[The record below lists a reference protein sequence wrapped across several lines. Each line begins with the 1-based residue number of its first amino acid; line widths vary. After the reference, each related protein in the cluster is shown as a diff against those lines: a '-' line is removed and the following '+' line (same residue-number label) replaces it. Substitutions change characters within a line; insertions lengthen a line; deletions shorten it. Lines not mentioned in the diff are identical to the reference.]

1 MLDAWQHNKNIRG
14 ISMNIPAFVI
24 NLDDSKER
32 LAHVTYELRNAGIDF
47 TRIPAFDGRKMPTEQ
62 IEDYNPKAAMKALG
76 RELSGGEIGCYKS
89 HITALQ
95 KFLETD
101 AEYGMVFEDDIEVNP
116 LLLRDVKT
124 LIEFF
129 EERSVKWHLVHLGAH
144 ASKLCRPV
152 DRAGSF
158 ASGSQVLHAHY
169 FPMVTSGL
177 LWSRKGAQAFLARR
191 SQIAMPI
198 DTQCRQEMVRNNQG
212 YCFWPNLVTQRE
224 EVLSDIDGNSAPR
237 SRVQRHWSYG
247 PKKQVRLFSNK
258 FHAIKNII
266 KRT

>member
-1 MLDAWQHNKNIRG
+1 
-14 ISMNIPAFVI
+14 
-24 NLDDSKER
+24 
-32 LAHVTYELRNAGIDF
+32 
-47 TRIPAFDGRKMPTEQ
+47 
-62 IEDYNPKAAMKALG
+62 MKALG

-177 LWSRKGAQAFLARR
+177 LWSRKGAQAFLAQRTYIYM
-191 SQIAMPI
+191 SI
-198 DTQCRQEMVRNNQG
+198 DTEFRKVMVRSNKG
-212 YCFWPNLVTQRE
+212 YCFWPRLVKQRD
-224 EVLSDIDGNSAPR
+224 VVSDIDGTLAPR
-237 SRVQRHWSYG
+237 RRV
-247 PKKQVRLFSNK
+247 
-258 FHAIKNII
+258 
-266 KRT
+266 

>member
-116 LLLRDVKT
+116 LLLKDVKT

-129 EERSVKWHLVHLGAH
+129 EERSVKWDVVHLGAN
-144 ASKLCRPV
+144 AAKLCRPV
-152 DRAGSF
+152 DRTGLF

-169 FPMVTSGL
+169 FPMVASGL
-177 LWSRKGAQAFLARR
+177 LWSRKGASSFLNHRKDIR
-191 SQIAMPI
+191 IPI
-198 DTQCRQEMVRNNQG
+198 DTEFRDVMVRGNQG
-212 YCFWPNLVTQRE
+212 YCFWPRLVKQRD
-224 EVLSDIDGNSAPR
+224 VVSDMDGTSAPR
-237 SRVQRHWSYG
+237 RRVQRHWSYG
-247 PKKQVRLFSNK
+247 PKKQVSLFSNK

>member
-32 LAHVTYELRNAGIDF
+32 LAHVTHELRNAGVDF
-47 TRIPAFDGRKMPTEQ
+47 TRIPAFDGRKVPTEQ

-116 LLLRDVKT
+116 LLLKDVKT

-129 EERSVKWHLVHLGAH
+129 EERSVK
-144 ASKLCRPV
+144 
-152 DRAGSF
+152 
-158 ASGSQVLHAHY
+158 
-169 FPMVTSGL
+169 
-177 LWSRKGAQAFLARR
+177 
-191 SQIAMPI
+191 
-198 DTQCRQEMVRNNQG
+198 
-212 YCFWPNLVTQRE
+212 
-224 EVLSDIDGNSAPR
+224 
-237 SRVQRHWSYG
+237 
-247 PKKQVRLFSNK
+247 
-258 FHAIKNII
+258 
-266 KRT
+266 